1 MSLPV
6 TASAHV
12 KWFSNFSFAD
22 RPRTWQEALTATT
35 WALMALSMLA
45 LGVLVFLERRMAK
58 SRCGSLIE
66 KLLGPYKKQ
75 SLLVMRIGIAADLAP
90 TRKFPFGQLTGLL

>member
-1 MSLPV
+1 MERVARSRVLSTVFVFALAMSLPV

-45 LGVLVFLERRMAK
+45 LGVLVFLERRNN
-58 SRCGSLIE
+58 
-66 KLLGPYKKQ
+66 KL
-75 SLLVMRIGIAADLAP
+75 ALAECC
-90 TRKFPFGQLTGLL
+90 FEAEGLRTTVVVKPPR

>member
-45 LGVLVFLERRMAK
+45 LGVLVFL
-58 SRCGSLIE
+58 G
-66 KLLGPYKKQ
+66 
-75 SLLVMRIGIAADLAP
+75 AAHG
-90 TRKFPFGQLTGLL
+90 KEQVGQLDRETAGALQEAKPAGDADRHCGGPRAD